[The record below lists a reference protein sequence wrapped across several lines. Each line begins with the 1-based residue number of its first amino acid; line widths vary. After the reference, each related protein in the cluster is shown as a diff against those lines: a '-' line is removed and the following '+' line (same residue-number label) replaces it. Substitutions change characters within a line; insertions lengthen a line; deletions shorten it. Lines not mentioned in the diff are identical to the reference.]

1 MEVILLDTNIFL
13 NVKNKEQQF
22 YEFSKK
28 LLDSVDDGKFRAILS
43 VISVAEICAGY
54 HEAGEEREKDDFM
67 AHIQSSPNFKVVN
80 LDPSLADYS
89 GKIRAQTKLRLPDAI
104 LVATALIQKARTIAT
119 HDERLKN
126 ASKLIKIASARE
138 LLKSLQT

>member
-28 LLDSVDDGKFRAILS
+28 LLDFVDDGKVRAILS

-54 HEAGEEREKDDFM
+54 HEVGEEREKHDFM
-67 AHIQSSPNFKVVN
+67 VHIQSSPNFKVVN

-104 LVATALIQKARTIAT
+104 VVATALIEKARAIAT

-126 ASKLIKIASARE
+126 ASGLIKVASARE
-138 LLKSLQT
+138 LLKSLQA

>member
-22 YEFSKK
+22 YGFSKK
-28 LLDSVDDGKFRAILS
+28 LLDAVDNGKVQAIVSV
-43 VISVAEICAGY
+43 VTVAEICAGY
-54 HEAGEEREKDDFM
+54 HEAGEEREKHDFM

-104 LVATALIQKARTIAT
+104 VVATALMEKAQAIAT
-119 HDERLKN
+119 HDQRLNN
-126 ASKLIKIASARE
+126 ASKLIKVASARE
-138 LLKSLQT
+138 LLKSLKA

>member
-28 LLDSVDDGKFRAILS
+28 LLDFVDDGKIRAVLS

-54 HEAGEEREKDDFM
+54 HEAGEEREKHDFM

-104 LVATALIQKARTIAT
+104 VVATALIEKARAIAT

-126 ASKLIKIASARE
+126 ASSLIKVASARE
-138 LLKSLQT
+138 LLKSLQA